1 MRERIH
7 RWISIVANKRTRS
20 RRRTKGEETFGA
32 WRVAEEGSPRAMRE
46 RGCRGRKEEAKARE
60 RKKRDRDSRGTR
72 EETPRSVDEGD
83 GGKEQRGRGQREIKA
98 MNDAAAGA
106 SWRV

>member
-1 MRERIH
+1 MEH
-7 RWISIVANKRTRS
+7 
-20 RRRTKGEETFGA
+20 GA
-32 WRVAEEGSPRAMRE
+32 SPRRVPRE
-46 RGCRGRKEEAKARE
+46 QSVKGDVEGRKEEAKARE
-60 RKKRDRDSRGTR
+60 KKKRDRDSRGTR
-72 EETPRSVDEGD
+72 EETSRSVDEGD